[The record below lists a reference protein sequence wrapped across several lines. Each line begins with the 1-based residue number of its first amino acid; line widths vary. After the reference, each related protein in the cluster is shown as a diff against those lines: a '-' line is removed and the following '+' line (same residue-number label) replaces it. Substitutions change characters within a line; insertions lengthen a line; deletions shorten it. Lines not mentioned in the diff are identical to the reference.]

1 MARRRCRDGQ
11 KNMQNEHPQWP
22 SVPIYYHRID
32 AHTRTYAHMLANL
45 EVRVAA
51 ALIAKYPIISSMW

>member
-22 SVPIYYHRID
+22 SVPIYYHMID
-32 AHTRTYAHMLANL
+32 AHTRTYAHMLARL

-51 ALIAKYPIISSMW
+51 ALTAK